1 MLNYPIETKLRRR
14 LKQMPTNVVNKTRII
29 IDQSYK
35 NKNRWIFE
43 MAYREQSFLCISD
56 GYDIK
61 AIRDF
66 WDDGRLEMEERL

>member
-1 MLNYPIETKLRRR
+1 
-14 LKQMPTNVVNKTRII
+14 
-29 IDQSYK
+29 
-35 NKNRWIFE
+35 